1 MCEAVSQPCKAA
13 GFWQPWNKEVLLYAL
28 GCSYQRNYGRTGL
41 RVSYMWP
48 SENEYG
54 NIIKSSWNNGHS
66 ELPYESELIALQ
78 RDWTA
83 GMQEAAP

>member
-1 MCEAVSQPCKAA
+1 
-13 GFWQPWNKEVLLYAL
+13 
-28 GCSYQRNYGRTGL
+28 
-41 RVSYMWP
+41 MWP